1 MTPSLNVRRSVS
13 PGAITNGKIN
23 DLQSQLG
30 RAKDQVIVA
39 ERIEIPEICP
49 VGNNHLVFVFPE
61 DLGSAECIL
70 YRLSQQLGKG
80 HAEEL
85 VA

>member
-39 ERIEIPEICP
+39 ERIEIPEIRP
-49 VGNNHLVFVFPE
+49 VGGN
-61 DLGSAECIL
+61 
-70 YRLSQQLGKG
+70 
-80 HAEEL
+80 
-85 VA
+85 